1 MIFSLDSS
9 GICGTGR
16 VHQDDLRFENPLYNY
31 ISSLTTVKDLQE

>member
-1 MIFSLDSS
+1 
-9 GICGTGR
+9 